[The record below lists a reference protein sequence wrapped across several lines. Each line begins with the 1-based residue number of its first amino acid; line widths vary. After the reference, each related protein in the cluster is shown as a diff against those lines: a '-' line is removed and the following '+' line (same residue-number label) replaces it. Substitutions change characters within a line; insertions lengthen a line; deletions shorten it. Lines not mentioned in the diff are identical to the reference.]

1 MADTGEVNVKLKVT
15 AETGG
20 AAKVKAAME
29 STGDAAKK
37 AADKS
42 KSAFAQVQSSMSGVT
57 QAAGLFQKALAGFGL
72 VGVITSI
79 AGAVSKIRDSFREST
94 REAKEFEKAAQAKAV
109 KESIDALAESYRQ
122 LTAAIG
128 RANEARRHEQE
139 IDDIKLK
146 NKRDTE
152 DAALD
157 LAEQQELAGVDANDP
172 AAAEVRAEIQ
182 ARYQAARSKRQA
194 DRAKFDGVREREAL
208 RSDAASARQEA
219 DAIDASLANDDE
231 AIAAAKRRRAEK
243 LAESTRENADDV
255 MSDSTSVFFD
265 SLKKF
270 FTLNWGKIGDT
281 HTAEGDARRAEA
293 QKEAD
298 AEEERIRQLE
308 QSRAEKARRAE
319 ELRTGAARKEEK
331 ADALGGSVEA
341 QDLRREAA
349 RLSGSQTV
357 AAARGAV
364 ARKDA
369 ETEAETAKF
378 GDAMTTSEQLER
390 ERADLQTR
398 LAALQA
404 RKDAASRDIYTAQ
417 NAYDAASLSGDRS
430 RASAALGNL
439 QSARDAALEVDAAVD
454 GTIKS
459 LTETLKSV
467 ETRLKAAQNF
477 MESQSKQTRFAWS
490 EQPAAS

>member
-20 AAKVKAAME
+20 AAKVKAAMA

-57 QAAGLFQKALAGFGL
+57 QAAGLFQKVLAGFGL
-72 VGVITSI
+72 VGVVTSI
-79 AGAVSKIRDSFREST
+79 AGAVSKIRDSFKEST
-94 REAKEFEKAAQAKAV
+94 KEAKEFEKAAEAKAV
-109 KESIDALAESYRQ
+109 QASVDALAESYRQ

-146 NKRDTE
+146 NRRDTE

-157 LAEQQELAGVDANDP
+157 LAEQKELAGIDANDP
-172 AAAEVRAEIQ
+172 AAAEARAEIQ
-182 ARYQAARSKRQA
+182 ARYQAERSKRQA
-194 DRAKFDGVREREAL
+194 ERAKFDGIRERESL
-208 RSDAASARQEA
+208 RSDAAAGRKEA
-219 DAIDASLANDDE
+219 DAIDASLKDDDA
-231 AIAAAKRRRAEK
+231 AIAAAKRRRDEK
-243 LAESTRENADDV
+243 RAASVNENEADDQGV
-255 MSDSTSVFFD
+255 WSNFASNVR
-265 SLKKF
+265 KIV
-270 FTLNWGKIGDT
+270 TLNWGKIGDNRT
-281 HTAEGDARRAEA
+281 EEGDARRAEA

-341 QDLRREAA
+341 QELRIESTSLANRQAI
-349 RLSGSQTV
+349 
-357 AAARGAV
+357 AAAERATV
-364 ARKDA
+364 KKDA
-369 ETEAETAKF
+369 DTKAEKEKYA
-378 GDAMTTSEQLER
+378 DAMTSQEMLAR
-390 ERADLQTR
+390 EKADIQSR
-398 LAALQA
+398 LAELQA
-404 RKDAASRDIYTAQ
+404 RKDAAGMAVYQAQ
-417 NAYDAASLSGDRS
+417 NSYDASKLGGN
-430 RASAALGNL
+430 RAAQQSAFDNL

-490 EQPAAS
+490 EQPPA

>member
-57 QAAGLFQKALAGFGL
+57 RAAGLFQKALAGFGL

-122 LTAAIG
+122 LTAAIV

-146 NKRDTE
+146 NRRDTE

-182 ARYQAARSKRQA
+182 QRG
-194 DRAKFDGVREREAL
+194 D
-208 RSDAASARQEA
+208 
-219 DAIDASLANDDE
+219 
-231 AIAAAKRRRAEK
+231 RRA
-243 LAESTRENADDV
+243 R
-255 MSDSTSVFFD
+255 
-265 SLKKF
+265 
-270 FTLNWGKIGDT
+270 
-281 HTAEGDARRAEA
+281 
-293 QKEAD
+293 
-298 AEEERIRQLE
+298 
-308 QSRAEKARRAE
+308 
-319 ELRTGAARKEEK
+319 
-331 ADALGGSVEA
+331 
-341 QDLRREAA
+341 
-349 RLSGSQTV
+349 
-357 AAARGAV
+357 ARGAAQRCGQLAPGSRRHRRI
-364 ARKDA
+364 AR
-369 ETEAETAKF
+369 
-378 GDAMTTSEQLER
+378 Q
-390 ERADLQTR
+390 
-398 LAALQA
+398 
-404 RKDAASRDIYTAQ
+404 
-417 NAYDAASLSGDRS
+417 
-430 RASAALGNL
+430 
-439 QSARDAALEVDAAVD
+439 
-454 GTIKS
+454 
-459 LTETLKSV
+459 
-467 ETRLKAAQNF
+467 
-477 MESQSKQTRFAWS
+477 
-490 EQPAAS
+490 

>member
-1 MADTGEVNVKLKVT
+1 
-15 AETGG
+15 
-20 AAKVKAAME
+20 
-29 STGDAAKK
+29 
-37 AADKS
+37 
-42 KSAFAQVQSSMSGVT
+42 
-57 QAAGLFQKALAGFGL
+57 
-72 VGVITSI
+72 
-79 AGAVSKIRDSFREST
+79 
-94 REAKEFEKAAQAKAV
+94 
-109 KESIDALAESYRQ
+109 
-122 LTAAIG
+122 
-128 RANEARRHEQE
+128 
-139 IDDIKLK
+139 
-146 NKRDTE
+146 
-152 DAALD
+152 
-157 LAEQQELAGVDANDP
+157 
-172 AAAEVRAEIQ
+172 
-182 ARYQAARSKRQA
+182 
-194 DRAKFDGVREREAL
+194 VREREAL
-208 RSDAASARQEA
+208 RSDAASSRQEA

-243 LAESTRENADDV
+243 LAESTRENEDDV

-357 AAARGAV
+357 AAAGRAV

-369 ETEAETAKF
+369 ETEAETAKY

-404 RKDAASRDIYTAQ
+404 RKDAASRNIYTAQ

-439 QSARDAALEVDAAVD
+439 QSARDAALKVDAAVD